1 MQDFAD
7 LPHGGD
13 EEPPAHAEADP
24 APALHRLLLGRQA
37 GGQASAALI
46 DVDEELEGGLN
57 VRHAGPGLSGVR
69 VSDALRRAQPAS
81 TALMVFSRVSSSTG
95 LVR

>member
-1 MQDFAD
+1 MNDSIKACLAAACLA
-7 LPHGGD
+7 LPLLAQG
-13 EEPPAHAEADP
+13 AET
-24 APALHRLLLGRQA
+24 LT
-37 GGQASAALI
+37 